1 MHNDWFCWI
10 VVLLLVS
17 AVGGG
22 EEPGARFKTA
32 DGDSPAGMKKGAI
45 PEPDG
50 PGAADKS
57 GQNKF
62 AGSKSCGDCHEQFN
76 KLWSTYWHGMSMRP
90 YSDRFAKDQL
100 SPQQADV
107 VIGDKRY
114 RAEIG
119 DAQGWVL
126 EQGRQGVQ
134 KYPILHVIGGKNVF
148 YFLTSLER
156 GRLQVLPLAYDVNRQ
171 AWYDTT
177 ASAVVHL
184 NEPGALTP
192 VPSPKGRGAKAN
204 VTPGYPLGASPGAD
218 RRLVGREDNEAL
230 LWTDRLYT
238 FNTACFNCHVSR
250 LATNYDL
257 ESDTYS
263 TTWGE
268 PGISCETCHGPSG
281 EHNRLM
287 QAGIKGRSAEEMKI
301 IINKDFAHDQLTDLC
316 VTCHAKI
323 IPLSADF
330 SPGEKFFDHYDLVTL
345 EHADYYA
352 DGRDLGENYSYTS
365 WLMAPCLKSGKLDC
379 KYCHT
384 PAGRFKFTEYQ
395 GYQTCM
401 PCHEKYVRHPEE
413 HGHHQTGSKGN
424 ECVGCHMPKTLF
436 AGRAR
441 TDHSMRAPSPSA
453 SMVYNSPNACNIC
466 HADHD
471 FQWSDEWVRKWYPR
485 DYQAE
490 VLRRAGL
497 IEAARRNQW
506 DRLPEMLEEIGRSD
520 NDQVYR
526 NSLVRL
532 VRQCNDPRKWA
543 AMLRAVKDPSPLV
556 RSSAA
561 FALGGRTDRESL
573 ESLFACAGDKARIV
587 RIRAAMALAAVP
599 PEKIE
604 DPARRK
610 VLENAVGE
618 FKTAMKARADDWA
631 SYANLGDF
639 YLERGDF
646 AEAVKNYE
654 NALRLE
660 PRMIEVLM
668 NQSVAYSNMRQ
679 NDRAE
684 KCLRRA
690 LETAP
695 DNAAANFDL
704 GLLLAEEGNT
714 DEAEKALRKAIKSD
728 ARSAAANYNL
738 GVMLADR
745 NNMSEAIALCRKA
758 CQLQPDDAKYARA
771 LALYLYREGDAEGA
785 IEVLRRALDNKDLA
799 PQERQELEGKMRS
812 LQIAEPDKK
821 SR

>member
-1 MHNDWFCWI
+1 MHNDCIWWI
-10 VVLLLVS
+10 VVLLLVI

-22 EEPGARFKTA
+22 EEPGVRSEAAK
-32 DGDSPAGMKKGAI
+32 GDSPIFVGTKIGTV
-45 PEPDG
+45 PEP
-50 PGAADKS
+50 AAPVAAAIT
-57 GQNKF
+57 GQSKF

-76 KLWSTYWHGMSMRP
+76 KLWSTYWHGKSMQP
-90 YSDRFAKDQL
+90 YSYEFAKDQL
-100 SPQQADV
+100 SAQQSDV
-107 VIGDKRY
+107 IIGDKRY

-126 EQGRQGVQ
+126 EQSPQGERR
-134 KYPILHVIGGKNVF
+134 YPILHVIGGKNVY

-156 GRLQVLPLAYDVNRQ
+156 GRLQVLPLAYDVNRHD
-171 AWYDTT
+171 WYDTT
-177 ASAVVHL
+177 ASAVGHL
-184 NEPGALTP
+184 NQPRDKAL
-192 VPSPKGRGAKAN
+192 A
-204 VTPGYPLGASPGAD
+204 
-218 RRLVGREDNEAL
+218 
-230 LWTDRLYT
+230 WTDRLYT

-257 ESDTYS
+257 ETDTYH

-301 IINKDFAHDQLTDLC
+301 IIDRDFTHDQLTDLC

-330 SPGEKFFDHYDLVTL
+330 SPGEKFFDHYDLLTL

-352 DGRDLGENYSYTS
+352 DGRDLGENYTYTS

-401 PCHEKYVRHPEE
+401 PCHEKYVQHPEE

-424 ECVGCHMPKTLF
+424 ECVGCHMPKTQF

-441 TDHSMRAPSPSA
+441 SDHSMRAPSPAA
-453 SMVYNSPNACNIC
+453 SMAYNSPNACNIC

-471 FQWSDEWVRKWYPR
+471 AEWSDEWVRKWYKR
-485 DYQAE
+485 DYQAD
-490 VLRRAGL
+490 VLRRAEL
-497 IEAARRNQW
+497 IDAARNNQW
-506 DRLPEMLEEIGRSD
+506 DRLPEMLAEVGRSD

-532 VRQCNDPRKWA
+532 VRQCNDPRKWE
-543 AMLRAVKDPSPLV
+543 AMLGAAKDPSPLV

-561 FALGGRTDRESL
+561 SALGGRMDKESI
-573 ESLFACAGDKARIV
+573 EALFACAGDGSRIV
-587 RIRAAMALAAVP
+587 RIRAAMALAGIP

-604 DPARRK
+604 NPAQRK
-610 VLENAVGE
+610 ALDKAVEE
-618 FKTAMKARADDWA
+618 FKTVMKARGDDWA

-639 YLERGDF
+639 YMQRGDF
-646 AEAVKNYE
+646 TEAVKDYE
-654 NALRLE
+654 NARRLE

-668 NQSVAYSNMRQ
+668 NESVAYSNMRQ
-679 NDRAE
+679 NERAE
-684 KCLRRA
+684 QCLRRA
-690 LETAP
+690 LETEP
-695 DNAAANFDL
+695 DNAAANFNL
-704 GLLLAEEGNT
+704 GLLLAEEGKT
-714 DEAEKALRKAIKSD
+714 DEAEKALRRAIKSD
-728 ARSAAANYNL
+728 PLPCGAWCPAAANYNL
-738 GVMLADR
+738 GVILAGRKD
-745 NNMSEAIALCRKA
+745 MSEAIALCRRA
-758 CQLQPDDAKYARA
+758 CELQPDEAKYART
-771 LALYLYREGDAEGA
+771 LALYLNSEGDAEGA
-785 IEVLRRALDNKDLA
+785 IEVLRKALGNKELT
-799 PQERQELEGKMRS
+799 PQERQELESKMRS
-812 LQIAEPDKK
+812 LEIAEPGKK
-821 SR
+821 TQ

>member
-1 MHNDWFCWI
+1 MHNDRFWWT
-10 VVLLLVS
+10 VVLLLVI

-22 EEPGARFKTA
+22 EEPGAR
-32 DGDSPAGMKKGAI
+32 SEPAA
-45 PEPDG
+45 P
-50 PGAADKS
+50 AATVQS
-57 GQNKF
+57 GQSKF
-62 AGSKSCGDCHEQFN
+62 AGSNSCGECHEQFN
-76 KLWSTYWHGMSMRP
+76 KLWSTYWHGMSMRA
-90 YSDRFAKDQL
+90 YSDEFAKDQL
-100 SPQQADV
+100 SAQESDV
-107 VIGDKRY
+107 VIGDRRY

-126 EQGRQGVQ
+126 EQGPQGGRQ
-134 KYPILHVIGGKNVF
+134 YPILHVIGGKNVY
-148 YFLTSLER
+148 YFRTSLQR
-156 GRLQVLPLAYDVNRQ
+156 GRLQVLPLAYDVNRR

-177 ASAVVHL
+177 ASAVGHL
-184 NEPGALTP
+184 NQPQALTP
-192 VPSPKGRGAKAN
+192 GPSPKGRG
-204 VTPGYPLGASPGAD
+204 D
-218 RRLVGREDNEAL
+218 MAL
-230 LWTDRLYT
+230 AWTDRLYT

-257 ESDTYS
+257 ETDAYK

-301 IINKDFAHDQLTDLC
+301 IIDRDFTHDQLTDLC

-323 IPLSADF
+323 IPLSANF

-352 DGRDLGENYSYTS
+352 DGRDLGENYTYTS

-401 PCHEKYVRHPEE
+401 PCHEKYVLHPEE
-413 HGHHQTGSKGN
+413 HGHHQTGSKEN
-424 ECVGCHMPKTLF
+424 ECVGCHMPKTQF

-441 TDHSMRAPSPSA
+441 TDHSMRAPSPAA
-453 SMVYNSPNACNIC
+453 SIAYNSPNACNIC

-471 FQWSDEWVRKWYPR
+471 AAWSDDWVRKWYKR

-497 IEAARRNQW
+497 IDAARKNQW
-506 DRLPEMLEEIGRSD
+506 DRLPEMLAEIGQSD

-532 VRQCNDPRKWA
+532 VRQCNDPRKWE
-543 AMLRAVKDPSPLV
+543 AMLGAVKDPSPLV

-561 FALGGRTDRESL
+561 SALGGRMDKKSIEA
-573 ESLFACAGDKARIV
+573 LFACAGDGSRIV
-587 RIRAAMALAAVP
+587 RIRAAMALGAMP

-610 VLENAVGE
+610 VLERAVEE
-618 FKTAMKARADDWA
+618 FKTAMKARGDDWA

-646 AEAVKNYE
+646 AEAVKDYE
-654 NALRLE
+654 NARRLE

-668 NQSVAYSNMRQ
+668 NESVAYSNMRQ
-679 NDRAE
+679 NDRAQQ
-684 KCLRRA
+684 CLRRA
-690 LETAP
+690 LETEP
-695 DNAAANFDL
+695 DNAAANFNL

-714 DEAEKALRKAIKSD
+714 DEAEKALRRAIKSD
-728 ARSAAANYNL
+728 SQSAAANYNL
-738 GVMLADR
+738 GVILAGR
-745 NNMSEAIALCRKA
+745 KNMSEAIALCRNA
-758 CQLQPDDAKYARA
+758 CELQPDEAKYAHA

-785 IEVLRRALDNKDLA
+785 IEVLRKAMGNKELT
-799 PQERQELEGKMRS
+799 PQERQELEAELRS
-812 LQIAEPDKK
+812 LEIAEPGKK
-821 SR
+821 TQ

>member
-1 MHNDWFCWI
+1 MHNDCFWWT
-10 VVLLLVS
+10 VGLLLVI
-17 AVGGG
+17 AIGGG
-22 EEPGARFKTA
+22 EEPGTR
-32 DGDSPAGMKKGAI
+32 SEPAA
-45 PEPDG
+45 
-50 PGAADKS
+50 PGAAVQS
-57 GQNKF
+57 GQGKF
-62 AGSKSCGDCHEQFN
+62 AGSKSCGECHEQFN
-76 KLWSTYWHGMSMRP
+76 KLWSTYWHGMSMRD
-90 YSDRFAKDQL
+90 YSDQFAKAEL
-100 SPQQADV
+100 SAQQTDV
-107 VIGDKRY
+107 VIGDLRY

-126 EQGRQGVQ
+126 EQGPQGGRQ
-134 KYPILHVIGGKNVF
+134 YPILHVIGGKNVY

-156 GRLQVLPLAYDVNRQ
+156 GRLQVLPLAYDVNRH

-177 ASAVVHL
+177 ASAVRHV
-184 NEPGALTP
+184 NETVAL
-192 VPSPKGRGAKAN
+192 
-204 VTPGYPLGASPGAD
+204 TPGYPLGASPK
-218 RRLVGREDNEAL
+218 GRGDYFGSPSSKGRGDKAL
-230 LWTDRLYT
+230 PWTDRLYT

-257 ESDTYS
+257 ETDTYR

-268 PGISCETCHGPSG
+268 PGISCETCHGPSA

-301 IINKDFAHDQLTDLC
+301 IINKDFTHDQLTDLC

-330 SPGEKFFDHYDLVTL
+330 SPGDKFFDHYDLITL

-352 DGRDLGENYSYTS
+352 DGRDLGENYTYTS

-401 PCHEKYVRHPEE
+401 PCHEKYVQHPEE

-424 ECVGCHMPKTLF
+424 ECVGCHMPKTQF

-441 TDHSMRAPSPSA
+441 SDHSMRAPSPAA
-453 SMVYNSPNACNIC
+453 SMAYNSPNACNIC

-471 FQWSDEWVRKWYPR
+471 AAWSDEWVRKWYKR

-497 IEAARRNQW
+497 IDAARRNQW
-506 DRLPEMLEEIGRSD
+506 DRLPEMLAEIGRSD

-532 VRQCNDPRKWA
+532 VRQCSDPRKWE
-543 AMLRAVKDPSPLV
+543 AMLQAVKDPSPLV

-561 FALGGRTDRESL
+561 SALGGRMDKESIEAL
-573 ESLFACAGDKARIV
+573 LTCAGDGSRIV
-587 RIRAAMALAAVP
+587 RIRAAMALTAIP

-610 VLENAVGE
+610 TLEKAVDE
-618 FKTAMKARADDWA
+618 FKTAMKARGDDWA

-639 YLERGDF
+639 YIERGDF
-646 AEAVKNYE
+646 AEAVKDYE

-668 NQSVAYSNMRQ
+668 NESVAYSNMRQ
-679 NDRAE
+679 NERAE
-684 KCLRRA
+684 QCLRRA
-690 LETAP
+690 LETEP
-695 DNAAANFDL
+695 DNAAANFNL

-714 DEAEKALRKAIKSD
+714 DEAEKALRRAIKSNPQ
-728 ARSAAANYNL
+728 SAAANYNL
-738 GVMLADR
+738 GRDFSGSKR
-745 NNMSEAIALCRKA
+745 HERG
-758 CQLQPDDAKYARA
+758 
-771 LALYLYREGDAEGA
+771 YRL
-785 IEVLRRALDNKDLA
+785 V
-799 PQERQELEGKMRS
+799 P
-812 LQIAEPDKK
+812 
-821 SR
+821 